1 VELGA
6 QSGLLAAIVSAAVA
20 ISVILRGRRSRVNT
34 FFIVFCGN
42 LLLHF
47 LAAFFYHFSG
57 KFIWFRIDLIA
68 ASLLPVTALQFFGH
82 FLWKEPKTPRKYVI
96 TAYVFSTGLVA
107 FLFTPWSN
115 NKPTIA
121 LVVAVV
127 FTAMYLCAYLAYLR
141 YRSLTSQRERTRL
154 RYLLVVMLV
163 ATTFILLGMMPG
175 GLGFLRT
182 WGDLVS
188 IFFLY
193 FLSQS
198 LLKYRLLDLQE
209 LLGRGLVLIAVALIL
224 ALVFGALVLWA
235 GVSPEVSLFQTFIAS
250 FVILILFEPLRDKVE
265 GSTNRLLFR
274 ERYEFRSKLEDLRR
288 EVANILDPQQM
299 SNVILDTLY
308 ESMRITRSS
317 VYFQED
323 GGASYYLAGY
333 RGPKPPSRVD
343 VAAHRAFFDQVKKT
357 PTVVL
362 SETYERFLAE
372 HSVPADS
379 SKPSSEVQHARQV
392 LKTLAHMKS
401 AVCIPFPSQVE
412 ILGLWNLQDEASAE
426 SYSTEEIARL
436 IALGEQAAINIEN
449 SKMFERIRERDRLAV
464 LGEMS
469 AGLAHEIRNPLSAI
483 KGAAQYLDPSSVGD
497 DASQFLKIIIEEADR
512 LNQVVDQFLDYSRP
526 FHAHKDPTDINRII
540 EQTTRLLSTGF
551 NEQDIDIKLEL
562 QADLPL
568 VDANAP
574 QLTQVFINLLNNAM
588 ESMPGGGQLLVRTK
602 LRSSGFGSWSGL
614 RRHTGAVEVQV
625 VDTGRGISPSQQDR
639 LFVPFFTT
647 KEHGTGLGLSISQR
661 IIEHHGG
668 EIRVRSK
675 EGEGSTFTVV
685 LPYPA
690 DTTAPTESADKKA
703 DKPAAPG
710 DLPFPDEDSREKS

>member
-1 VELGA
+1 
-6 QSGLLAAIVSAAVA
+6 
-20 ISVILRGRRSRVNT
+20 
-34 FFIVFCGN
+34 
-42 LLLHF
+42 
-47 LAAFFYHFSG
+47 
-57 KFIWFRIDLIA
+57 
-68 ASLLPVTALQFFGH
+68 
-82 FLWKEPKTPRKYVI
+82 
-96 TAYVFSTGLVA
+96 
-107 FLFTPWSN
+107 
-115 NKPTIA
+115 
-121 LVVAVV
+121 
-127 FTAMYLCAYLAYLR
+127 
-141 YRSLTSQRERTRL
+141 
-154 RYLLVVMLV
+154 VVMLV
-163 ATTFILLGMMPG
+163 AVTFILLGMMPG

-188 IFFLY
+188 VFFLY

-224 ALVFGALVLWA
+224 SIVFGVLVLWA
-235 GVSPEVSLFQTFIAS
+235 GVSPEVSLFHTFIAS

-274 ERYEFRSKLEDLRR
+274 ERYEFRGKLEDLRR
-288 EVANILDPQQM
+288 EIANILDLKQM
-299 SNVILDTLY
+299 THVILDTLY

-317 VYFQED
+317 IYFQDD
-323 GGASYYLAGY
+323 GGASYYLVGH
-333 RGPKPPSRVD
+333 RGPNPPARID

-362 SETYERFLAE
+362 AETYERFVAE
-372 HSVPADS
+372 QGTPADS
-379 SKPSSEVQHARQV
+379 SKASSEVQHARQV

-401 AVCIPFPSQVE
+401 ALCIPFPSQDE

-449 SKMFERIRERDRLAV
+449 SKAFEHIRERDRLAV

-469 AGLAHEIRNPLSAI
+469 AGLAHEIRNPLGAI
-483 KGAAQYLDPSSVGD
+483 KGAAQYLDPSSVGED
-497 DASQFLKIIIEEADR
+497 TSQFLKIIIEEVDR

-526 FHAHKDPTDINRII
+526 FQAQKDPTDINRII
-540 EQTTRLLSTGF
+540 LQTTRLLSTSLA
-551 NEQDIDIKLEL
+551 ERSIELKLEL
-562 QADLPL
+562 QSDLPL

-574 QLTQVFINLLNNAM
+574 QLTQVFFNLLNNAL
-588 ESMPGGGQLLVRTK
+588 EAMPEGGQLIVRSK
-602 LRSSGFGSWSGL
+602 LRSGGFGSWSGL
-614 RRHTGAVEVQV
+614 RRLTGAVEVQV
-625 VDTGRGISPSQQDR
+625 VDTGRGIPLPEQER

-661 IIEHHGG
+661 IVEHHGG

-675 EGEGSTFTVV
+675 EGEGSTFSVV
-685 LPYPA
+685 LPYPT
-690 DTTAPTESADKKA
+690 DTTAPAEGLEEKGKKA
-703 DKPAAPG
+703 ASSN

>member
-1 VELGA
+1 MELGA

-20 ISVILRGRRSRVNT
+20 ISVILRGRRSRVNA

-57 KFIWFRIDLIA
+57 EFIWFRVDLIA
-68 ASLLPVTALQFFGH
+68 ASLLPVTALLFFGH

-96 TAYVFSTGLVA
+96 SAYVISTGLVA

-115 NKPTIA
+115 NKPTVA
-121 LVVAVV
+121 MVVAVV
-127 FTAMYLCAYLAYLR
+127 FTALYMCAYLVYLR
-141 YRSLTSQRERTRL
+141 YRELKSQRERTRL

-274 ERYEFRSKLEDLRR
+274 ERYEFRSKLDDLRR
-288 EVANILDPQQM
+288 EIANILDLKQM

-308 ESMRITRSS
+308 ESMRITRASI
-317 VYFQED
+317 YFQED
-323 GGASYYLAGY
+323 GGASYYLVSY
-333 RGPKPPSRVD
+333 RGPKPPAKVD

-372 HSVPADS
+372 QGAPADS
-379 SKPSSEVQHARQV
+379 SEPPTEVGHARQV

-401 AVCIPFPSQVE
+401 AVCIPFPSQDE

-469 AGLAHEIRNPLSAI
+469 AGLAHEIRNPLGAI
-483 KGAAQYLDPSSVGD
+483 KGAAQYLDPSSVGE

-526 FHAHKDPTDINRII
+526 FQASKDPTDINRII

-551 NEQDIDIKLEL
+551 NDRDIDVKLEL
-562 QADLPL
+562 QSDLPL
-568 VDANAP
+568 VVANAP

-588 ESMPGGGQLLVRTK
+588 ESMPGGGRLVVRTG
-602 LRSSGFGSWSGL
+602 LRSSGLGSWSGP

-625 VDTGRGISPSQQDR
+625 VDTGRGISPSQQER

-675 EGEGSTFTVV
+675 EGEGATFTVV

-690 DTTAPTESADKKA
+690 DTTAPPENADDKTEKA
-703 DKPAAPG
+703 AGSG